1 MTERIYRIA
10 LIPGDGVGKEVVPAA
25 RRVLEALPLSFDFV
39 ELDAGWEVFERTGTA
54 LPQRTASVIRSCDGA
69 IFGATQS
76 PSQKVEGYNSPILAL
91 RKQLDLYANLRP
103 VVSMPVPGSRPGID
117 MLIVRENTECL
128 YVRQERLE
136 DNGDTAVAQRVITR
150 RASQRIARNAFELA
164 RARKRDWEIGRLA
177 IGDWR
182 LGGESPISNRQS
194 HNHTIPPRVTIV
206 HKANVLS
213 LTDGLFREACLA
225 VAREFPDVQVEE
237 QIVDSMIYR
246 MIREPERYDVIVAP
260 NLYGD
265 ILSDAAAALV
275 GGLGLAPSANAGD
288 NFMLVEPVHGSAPDI
303 AGKGLANPCAT
314 ILAAAQLLEF
324 LSEGES
330 AQRIQHAVHRTL
342 ADGIQSADLGGKAKT
357 EEMTAAIIERLR
369 D

>member
-1 MTERIYRIA
+1 MMGRPYRIA

-25 RRVLEALPLSFDFV
+25 RRVLEALPLPFDFV
-39 ELDAGWEVFERTGTA
+39 ELEAGWETFTHTGTA
-54 LPQRTASVIRSCDGA
+54 LPQRTASVIRGCDGA

-103 VVSMPVPGSRPGID
+103 VVSMPVPGSRPDID

-136 DNGDTAVAQRVITR
+136 DGGDTAVAQRVITR
-150 RASQRIARNAFELA
+150 RASERIARKAFELA
-164 RARKRDWEIGRLA
+164 QARGVLRQKRQDVQKA
-177 IGDWR
+177 
-182 LGGESPISNRQS
+182 RQAL
-194 HNHTIPPRVTIV
+194 VTVV

-213 LTDGLFREACLA
+213 LTDGLFRETCLA
-225 VAREFPDVQVEE
+225 VAKEFPDVQAEE

-275 GGLGLAPSANAGD
+275 GGLGLAPSANVGD
-288 NFMLVEPVHGSAPDI
+288 HFTLVEPVHGSAPDI
-303 AGKGLANPCAT
+303 AGKGLANPCAA
-314 ILAAAQLLEF
+314 ILAAAQLLDS
-324 LSEGES
+324 LGEGEM
-330 AQRIQHAVHRTL
+330 AQRVQRAVRDVL
-342 ADGIQSADLGGKAKT
+342 ADGIWTADLGGTATT
-357 EEMTAAIIERLR
+357 EALTDAIVARVKEQAAER
-369 D
+369 